1 VLVERADAY
10 ALIHPVTL
18 DLLTRLGVIRLGAHE
33 ATPDFLALVRSTLPH
48 TRGQARPKLEAV
60 SPAPVAGLEAPAP
73 ARVAGDTGATLPA
86 SEELAPVLL
95 ERVLQLQLQMLDSQR
110 EIADSQRE
118 IAAVQR
124 EHVQL
129 TATGN
134 ELTEENN
141 VLAKRMDSKLSMLR
155 AENAEEA
162 EKIKKIAILSFEA
175 SQRDHEATHRQILA
189 LTSQVPQNSERV
201 LKGLEDVVL
210 EVRRRAAAPS
220 AASGA
225 AAPRPRPVPRVQPA
239 AASRAAQPAA
249 APRPPRKAAA
259 RACGNTTDMLSA
271 TTRAAVGVP
280 TAAARRVMGH
290 GATAIPQASRRLPAS
305 RLPIARA
312 GTSAPDG
319 VARGRSNTAVR
330 PTTAAVGVQ
339 QRHATPARYEP
350 ADETPESTLPARH
363 SPARHSTAVGTSSAS
378 REMRSPEMLEHEF
391 MHELHSPIL
400 DKCLPLPPSS
410 LEA

>member
-1 VLVERADAY
+1 MLVERADAY

-73 ARVAGDTGATLPA
+73 ARVAGDDTGATLPA

-95 ERVLQLQLQMLDSQR
+95 ERVLQLQLQML
-110 EIADSQRE
+110 DSQRE

-189 LTSQVPQNSERV
+189 LTSQVPQNTERV

-210 EVRRRAAAPS
+210 EVRRSAAAPS

-259 RACGNTTDMLSA
+259 RACGNTTDMRSA

-305 RLPIARA
+305 RLPIALA
-312 GTSAPDG
+312 GTSAPNG
-319 VARGRSNTAVR
+319 VARGRSNTAAR

>member
-1 VLVERADAY
+1 VCGFVQHVLSRTSVC
-10 ALIHPVTL
+10 
-18 DLLTRLGVIRLGAHE
+18 GVVQPR
-33 ATPDFLALVRSTLPH
+33 
-48 TRGQARPKLEAV
+48 AV
-60 SPAPVAGLEAPAP
+60 SPSPRSVRRRRAAPGDCVCRLCGGCGLAPGAGRVLAVILVQGAGRGRSYPVGGSAPHDLERRRRTPAP
-73 ARVAGDTGATLPA
+73 RARPPG
-86 SEELAPVLL
+86 
-95 ERVLQLQLQMLDSQR
+95 
-110 EIADSQRE
+110 
-118 IAAVQR
+118 
-124 EHVQL
+124 
-129 TATGN
+129 
-134 ELTEENN
+134 
-141 VLAKRMDSKLSMLR
+141 
-155 AENAEEA
+155 
-162 EKIKKIAILSFEA
+162 
-175 SQRDHEATHRQILA
+175 
-189 LTSQVPQNSERV
+189 
-201 LKGLEDVVL
+201 
-210 EVRRRAAAPS
+210 RRRAAAPS

-239 AASRAAQPAA
+239 AASRVAQPAAASRAAQPAA

-259 RACGNTTDMLSA
+259 RANGNTTDMLSA

-305 RLPIARA
+305 CLPIARA
-312 GTSAPDG
+312 GTSAPNG
-319 VARGRSNTAVR
+319 VARGRSNAAAR

-350 ADETPESTLPARH
+350 ADETPESTLPAHH
-363 SPARHSTAVGTSSAS
+363 SPARHSSAVRTSSAS

>member
-1 VLVERADAY
+1 
-10 ALIHPVTL
+10 
-18 DLLTRLGVIRLGAHE
+18 
-33 ATPDFLALVRSTLPH
+33 
-48 TRGQARPKLEAV
+48 
-60 SPAPVAGLEAPAP
+60 
-73 ARVAGDTGATLPA
+73 
-86 SEELAPVLL
+86 
-95 ERVLQLQLQMLDSQR
+95 MLDSQR

-239 AASRAAQPAA
+239 AASRVAQPAAASRAAQPAA

-259 RACGNTTDMLSA
+259 RANGNTTDMLSA

-305 RLPIARA
+305 CLPIARA
-312 GTSAPDG
+312 GTSAPNG
-319 VARGRSNTAVR
+319 VARGRSNAAAR

-350 ADETPESTLPARH
+350 ADETPESTLPAHH
-363 SPARHSTAVGTSSAS
+363 SPARHSSAVRTSSAS